1 MKGGLM
7 YDNYNYP
14 PGADTPDAPWNQPVI
29 PDKEFEV
36 SVQETLCRISEIVTD
51 NYIPGYRDEEGYW
64 EDDDTSDTDWEEEY
78 KNQHHTILQ
87 LLAELKEMA
96 EKELKTLPKTDYK
109 RERKLKSIIEDCEGW
124 ELDDS
129 EYEKA

>member
-1 MKGGLM
+1 M

-78 KNQHHTILQ
+78 KNQHYTILQ

>member
-1 MKGGLM
+1 M

-14 PGADTPDAPWNQPVI
+14 PGADTSDAPWNQPTI

-64 EDDDTSDTDWEEEY
+64 EDDDTSDTDWEKEY
-78 KNQHHTILQ
+78 KEQHHTILQ

-96 EKELKTLPKTDYK
+96 EKELKTLSKADYK
-109 RERKLKSIIEDCEGW
+109 REWKLKSIIEDCEGW